1 MASLEVS
8 KKPDMKATQYDPDFE
23 DKLLTPAEEANLQ
36 EMIWTTADEDSMCE
50 SIEEALSC
58 QKCTLCIT
66 EAIMRVDIENGTYDA
81 SQYPP
86 SFSNPSTRDD
96 DISPFDTPAP
106 KNNLSHWTVITVPQ
120 RQRYY
125 ELVEKNLNNR
135 LDAEDPADAELA
147 ILFAHYQVDYH
158 IQQHYLAR
166 RGILTLCRDSRDM
179 HSLRRWQWR
188 MNLTEIVLQQ
198 NSEDSNQR
206 TWPSSSREV
215 SWPKDDN
222 LQMLHATILWKKSSR
237 ARKEHLEQVRIKWAA
252 IMEERRKQRAA
263 LLAKQAASMMRVK
276 LYCGGEL
283 IEVRELKRMASSER
297 IWRAKRAQSS
307 WV

>member
-1 MASLEVS
+1 MTSLKVT
-8 KKPDMKATQYDPDFE
+8 KKSQMKAAQYDTDSPE
-23 DKLLTPAEEANLQ
+23 HLWTAAEEATFQ
-36 EMIWTTADEDSMCE
+36 EECWVDAEEGSMYE

-66 EAIMRVDIENGTYDA
+66 EDIMRVDIKNGTYDT
-81 SQYPP
+81 SKYPP

-96 DISPFDTPAP
+96 DISPFDTSTP
-106 KNNLSHWTVITVPQ
+106 KNNLSHWTVITIPQ
-120 RQRYY
+120 HQRYY

-135 LDAEDPADAELA
+135 IDAEDTADPELA

-166 RGILTLCRDSRDM
+166 RGILTMCRDSKDM
-179 HSLRRWQWR
+179 RALWKWQWQ
-188 MNLTEIVLQQ
+188 MSMTDAGLEQ
-198 NSEDSNQR
+198 NSNDQR
-206 TWPSSSREV
+206 PWPNGSRRV
-215 SWPKDDN
+215 DWPNDDN
-222 LQMLHATILWKKSSR
+222 LQMLHATILWKKSWR

-252 IMEERRKQRAA
+252 IMEERRRQREA

-297 IWRAKRAQSS
+297 IFRAKRNFSL